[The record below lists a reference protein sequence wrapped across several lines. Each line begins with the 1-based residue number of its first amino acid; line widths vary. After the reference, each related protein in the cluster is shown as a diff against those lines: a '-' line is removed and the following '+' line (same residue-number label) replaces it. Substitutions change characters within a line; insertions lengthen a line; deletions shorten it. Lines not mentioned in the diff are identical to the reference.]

1 MEFYLSKILNFFINP
16 LYILSLIILLQL
28 FIIFFTQSKK
38 LVFFFSKLFLI
49 LFLFFGYSP
58 LSNFLLSKIEDYIQT
73 SKYPVQQLTGVIVLG
88 GSFNSGLESKERN
101 EVFLNSSAERLTK
114 ALEIYK
120 KNPRILIL
128 FSGFSNSIK
137 PQGWSETDMAKKFF
151 LDQGVRID
159 NLIFEN
165 QSRNTFENIKYSK
178 DIIANYKGTWGLVT
192 SANHMPRSFFAFKK
206 QGLILEP
213 IHVDYKTG
221 TSRMF
226 WINFDISSGL
236 RNWGIVLH
244 ELLGI
249 SYYKLTNKI

>member
-1 MEFYLSKILNFFINP
+1 
-16 LYILSLIILLQL
+16 LIQL
-28 FIIFFTQSKK
+28 FIIFFIESKK
-38 LVFFFSKLFLI
+38 LVIFFSKLFLI
-49 LFLFFGYSP
+49 LFLFFGYVP
-58 LSNFLLSKIEDYIQT
+58 LSDFLLSKIEDYIQP
-73 SKYPVQQLTGVIVLG
+73 SKYPTQELKGVVVLG
-88 GSFNSGLESKERN
+88 GSFDTGSKSKERN
-101 EVFLNSSAERLTK
+101 QVFLNSSAERLTK
-114 ALEIYK
+114 TLEIYK

-128 FSGFSNSIK
+128 FSGFSNEIK
-137 PQGWSETDMAKKFF
+137 PKGWSEYDMAKKFF

-178 DIIANYKGTWGLVT
+178 DIIANYKGTWGLIT
-192 SANHMPRSFFAFKK
+192 SASHMPRSFFAFKK

-213 IHVDYKTG
+213 INVDYKTG
-221 TSRMF
+221 SSRMF

-244 ELLGI
+244 ELIGI

>member
-1 MEFYLSKILNFFINP
+1 MEFYLSKIINFFINP
-16 LYILSLIILLQL
+16 LYILSFVILIQL
-28 FIIFFTQSKK
+28 FIIFFIQSKK
-38 LVFFFSKLFLI
+38 LVIIFSKLFLI

-88 GSFNSGLESKERN
+88 GSFDSGLESKERN

-128 FSGFSNSIK
+128 FSGFSNEIAPK
-137 PQGWSETDMAKKFF
+137 GWNESDMAKKFF
-151 LDQGVRID
+151 LDQGVKID

-165 QSRNTFENIKYSK
+165 KSRNTFENIKHSK
-178 DIIANYKGTWGLVT
+178 DIIVNYRGTWGLIT
-192 SANHMPRSFFAFKK
+192 SASHMPRSFFSFKK

-213 IHVDYKTG
+213 ISVDYKTG

-226 WINFDISSGL
+226 WINFNLLLGL
-236 RNWGIVLH
+236 TNWNIIFH
-244 ELLGI
+244 ELIGI
-249 SYYKLTNKI
+249 AYYKVTNKI

>member
-16 LYILSLIILLQL
+16 LYILSLVILMQL
-28 FIIFFTQSKK
+28 FMIFFIQSKK
-38 LVFFFSKLFLI
+38 LVIFFSKLFLI

-73 SKYPVQQLTGVIVLG
+73 SKYPYQQLTGVIVLG

-101 EVFLNSSAERLTK
+101 EVSLNSSAERLTK

-120 KNPRILIL
+120 KNPGLLIL
-128 FSGFSNSIK
+128 FSGFSGELK
-137 PQGWSETDMAKKFF
+137 PQGWSDSDMAKKFF
-151 LDQGVRID
+151 LDQGVKLD

-178 DIIANYKGTWGLVT
+178 DIIANYKGTWGLIT
-192 SANHMPRSFFAFKK
+192 SASHMPRSFFTFKK
-206 QGLILEP
+206 QNLILEP
-213 IHVDYKTG
+213 ISVDYKTG
-221 TSRMF
+221 TNRMF

-236 RNWGIVLH
+236 INWNIILH
-244 ELLGI
+244 ELIGI
-249 SYYKLTNKI
+249 SYYKITNKI

>member
-16 LYILSLIILLQL
+16 LYILSLVILIQL
-28 FIIFFTQSKK
+28 YIIFFLQSKK
-38 LVFFFSKLFLI
+38 LVIFFSKLVLI
-49 LFLFFGYSP
+49 LFLFLGYSP

-101 EVFLNSSAERLTK
+101 EISLNSSSERLTK

-128 FSGFSNSIK
+128 FSGFSNEIIPK
-137 PQGWSETDMAKKFF
+137 GWNESDMAKKFF
-151 LDQGVRID
+151 LDQGVKID

-165 QSRNTFENIKYSK
+165 QSRNTFENINYSK
-178 DIIANYKGTWGLVT
+178 NIIANYKGTWGLIT
-192 SANHMPRSFFAFKK
+192 SANHMPRSFFTFKK

-213 IHVDYKTG
+213 ISVDYKTG

-236 RNWGIVLH
+236 NNWNIIFHEVIGIA
-244 ELLGI
+244 
-249 SYYKLTNKI
+249 YYKVTNKI

>member
-16 LYILSLIILLQL
+16 LYILTLIILVQL
-28 FIIFFTQSKK
+28 VIIFFMESKK
-38 LVFFFSKLFLI
+38 LVIFFSKLFLI

-58 LSNFLLSKIEDYIQT
+58 LSNFFLSKIEDYIQP
-73 SKYPVQQLTGVIVLG
+73 SKYPIQQLTGVVVLG
-88 GSFNSGLESKERN
+88 GSFETGLESKERN
-101 EVFLNSSAERLTK
+101 QVFLNSSAERLTK

-137 PQGWSETDMAKKFF
+137 PQGWSESDMARKFF
-151 LDQGVRID
+151 LDQGVKID

-178 DIIANYKGTWGLVT
+178 DIITNYKGTWGLIT

-213 IHVDYKTG
+213 INVDYKTG

-236 RNWGIVLH
+236 RNWSIVLH
-244 ELLGI
+244 ELIGI

>member
-1 MEFYLSKILNFFINP
+1 MELYLSKILNFFINP
-16 LYILSLIILLQL
+16 LYILSLIILMQL
-28 FIIFFTQSKK
+28 FTIFFTQSKK
-38 LVFFFSKLFLI
+38 LVILFSKLFLI

-101 EVFLNSSAERLTK
+101 EVSLNSSVERLTK
-114 ALEIYK
+114 ALEVYK

-128 FSGFSNSIK
+128 FSGFSGELK
-137 PQGWSETDMAKKFF
+137 PQGWNESDMAKKFF
-151 LDQGVRID
+151 LDQGVKLD

-165 QSRNTFENIKYSK
+165 QSRNTFENIKFSK
-178 DIIANYKGTWGLVT
+178 DIIANYKGTWGLIT
-192 SANHMPRSFFAFKK
+192 SANHMPRSFFTFKK

-213 IHVDYKTG
+213 INVDYKTG

-236 RNWGIVLH
+236 SNWSIILH
-244 ELLGI
+244 ELIGI
-249 SYYKLTNKI
+249 SYYKITNKI

>member
-1 MEFYLSKILNFFINP
+1 MEFYLSKIVNFFTSP
-16 LYILSLIILLQL
+16 QYILFLIILTQL
-28 FIIFFTQSKK
+28 FIIFFIESKK
-38 LVFFFSKLFLI
+38 LVIFFSKLFLI
-49 LFLFFGYSP
+49 LFLFFGYVP
-58 LSNFLLSKIEDYIQT
+58 LSNFLLSKIEDYIQP
-73 SKYPVQQLTGVIVLG
+73 SKYPIQELKGVVVLG
-88 GSFNSGLESKERN
+88 GSFETGTESKERN
-101 EVFLNSSAERLTK
+101 QVFLNSSAERLTK
-114 ALEIYK
+114 TLEIYK

-128 FSGFSNSIK
+128 FSGFSNEIK
-137 PQGWSETDMAKKFF
+137 PQGWSESDMAKKFF

-178 DIIANYKGTWGLVT
+178 DIIANYNGTWGLIT

-213 IHVDYKTG
+213 INVDYKTG

-236 RNWGIVLH
+236 TNWNTIIH
-244 ELLGI
+244 ELIGI
-249 SYYKLTNKI
+249 AYYKVTNKI

>member
-16 LYILSLIILLQL
+16 LYILSLIVLIHL
-28 FIIFFTQSKK
+28 FIIFFIQSKK
-38 LVFFFSKLFLI
+38 LVILFSKLLLI

-88 GSFNSGLESKERN
+88 GSFNSGFESKERN
-101 EVFLNSSAERLTK
+101 EVSLNSSAERLTK

-120 KNPRILIL
+120 KNPRLLIL
-128 FSGFSNSIK
+128 FSGFSGELK
-137 PQGWSETDMAKKFF
+137 PQGWSESDMAKKFF
-151 LDQGVRID
+151 LDQGVKLD

-178 DIIANYKGTWGLVT
+178 DIIANYKGTWGLIT
-192 SANHMPRSFFAFKK
+192 SASHMPRSFFTFKK

-213 IHVDYKTG
+213 INVDYKTG

-236 RNWGIVLH
+236 SNWSIILH
-244 ELLGI
+244 ELIGI
-249 SYYKLTNKI
+249 SYYKITNKI